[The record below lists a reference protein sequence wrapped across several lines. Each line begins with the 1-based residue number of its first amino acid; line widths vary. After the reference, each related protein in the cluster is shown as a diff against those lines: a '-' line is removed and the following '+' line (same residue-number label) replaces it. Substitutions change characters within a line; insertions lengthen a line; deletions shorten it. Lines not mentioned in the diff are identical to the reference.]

1 MDKATDF
8 EKRYENI
15 DTLVYEN
22 STIASKVVAKVE
34 REVHSELDWLSAPFY
49 L

>member
-22 STIASKVVAKVE
+22 STIASKVVAKEMADLIRVKQ
-34 REVHSELDWLSAPFY
+34 AQK
-49 L
+49 